1 MKKGI
6 LGICLTLVLCL
17 GLLPTTALAASGD
30 TYLALGDSITTG
42 YAPNN
47 TIVSSPFA
55 NQVAA
60 AQGYT
65 LVNEAADGETSET
78 LKNKLTG
85 NIINVSDAALISI
98 TIGGNDLMDALYGY
112 LVEQYNAAKDP
123 DITLERLKAA
133 LSDLSQEEKIGRA
146 HV

>member
-55 NQVAA
+55 NIPGNAFSGTTASCGQTAR
-60 AQGYT
+60 
-65 LVNEAADGETSET
+65 AADSSG
-78 LKNKLTG
+78 
-85 NIINVSDAALISI
+85 
-98 TIGGNDLMDALYGY
+98 
-112 LVEQYNAAKDP
+112 
-123 DITLERLKAA
+123 
-133 LSDLSQEEKIGRA
+133 
-146 HV
+146 